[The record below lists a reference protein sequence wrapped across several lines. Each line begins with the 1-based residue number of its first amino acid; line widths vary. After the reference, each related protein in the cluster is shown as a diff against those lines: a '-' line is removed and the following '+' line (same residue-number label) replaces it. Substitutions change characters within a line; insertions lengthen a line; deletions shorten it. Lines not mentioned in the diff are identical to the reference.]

1 MKKDT
6 WILVANSSFA
16 RIYKVEKN
24 HTLVEL
30 EVLEHPESRMHEL
43 DLTSGKPGR
52 AFDSVGM
59 GRHAMEQETS
69 PKMNEFIFF
78 AKQLS
83 IRLDTARKEGSFG
96 KLYIAASP
104 LFLGLLRQH
113 ISSQTAQ
120 LIAGEVPKDMTH
132 VAKEEIVENL
142 LIVI

>member
-1 MKKDT
+1 MKKEI
-6 WILVANSSFA
+6 WVLVANSSFA

-30 EVLEHPESRMHEL
+30 EVFEHPESRLHEM

-52 AFDSVGM
+52 VFDRFGG
-59 GRHAMEQETS
+59 GRHAMEQQTS
-69 PKMNEFIFF
+69 PKMNEFMIF

-83 IRLDTARKEGSFG
+83 SHLDTARNKGTFG

-104 LFLGLLRQH
+104 LFLGLLRQE
-113 ISSQTAQ
+113 ISSLTAE

-132 VAKEEIVENL
+132 VTKEEIVENL
-142 LIVI
+142 PPII